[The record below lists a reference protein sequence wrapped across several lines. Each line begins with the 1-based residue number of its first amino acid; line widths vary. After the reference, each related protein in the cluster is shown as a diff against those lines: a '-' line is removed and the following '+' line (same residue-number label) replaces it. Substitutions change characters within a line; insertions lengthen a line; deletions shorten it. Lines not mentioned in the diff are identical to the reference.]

1 MVLDRGTIQINEGCE
16 YGFKPL
22 NSTEDKSDWK
32 FKEEIV
38 NYDYELCW
46 TKLFWVKNW
55 EKSKYLE
62 TFSDFSI

>member
-1 MVLDRGTIQINEGCE
+1 MALDRGTIQINEGCE

-38 NYDYELCW
+38 NYDYELC
-46 TKLFWVKNW
+46 
-55 EKSKYLE
+55 
-62 TFSDFSI
+62 